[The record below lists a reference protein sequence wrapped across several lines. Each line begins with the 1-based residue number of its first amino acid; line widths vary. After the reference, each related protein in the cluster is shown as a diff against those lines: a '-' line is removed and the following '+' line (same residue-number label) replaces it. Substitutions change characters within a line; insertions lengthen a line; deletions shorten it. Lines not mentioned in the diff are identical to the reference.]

1 MMPSDYATVLFL
13 PVVHIKY
20 VKCGQLCSF
29 LPHSVVLIDSTLSVR
44 ENYATDPDTRF
55 TLMIEL
61 NKLQLNV

>member
-20 VKCGQLCSF
+20 VKCGQLCF